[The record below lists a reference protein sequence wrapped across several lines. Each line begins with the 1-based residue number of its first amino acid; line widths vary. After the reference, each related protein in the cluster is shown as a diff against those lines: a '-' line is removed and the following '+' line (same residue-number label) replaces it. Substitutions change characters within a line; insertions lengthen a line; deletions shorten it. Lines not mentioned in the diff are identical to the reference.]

1 MHFFCVGLLHSST
14 SIHIYIWTSA
24 YAILSSETTV
34 IRCLAYLTHVLTVH
48 RFKYM
53 NFCLASC
60 CLILLLSWK
69 IVVVVI
75 FWLMLQAVVNFITMQ
90 LQLCSVFFT
99 FSLGTK
105 SHYFGRTIL
114 HGGARVCSII
124 LFVEYLLFVFS
135 AVECVTI
142 IFLFLLVSS
151 HWSWICSPPY

>member
-1 MHFFCVGLLHSST
+1 MHFLCCIISLIYKHTYLH
-14 SIHIYIWTSA
+14 
-24 YAILSSETTV
+24 L
-34 IRCLAYLTHVLTVH
+34 
-48 RFKYM
+48 
-53 NFCLASC
+53 NFCLCYPVIWDYCNSLLSLLDSC
-60 CLILLLSWK
+60 AHSSQFKVHELLLSLMFFNLLLSWK

-124 LFVEYLLFVFS
+124 FFVEYLLFVFS

-142 IFLFLLVSS
+142 IFFFLIVSS
-151 HWSWICSPPY
+151 HWSWICGPPY